1 MTQAEFSSLF
11 KKSLKSLQVTRRT
24 ALNMLLGQSHHM
36 KEDLFFGHSQVAQH
50 IRGVGGKLGVLC
62 DHELWGQIVTMWDST
77 DVSLRWDKA
86 TPTVG
91 HKTIQRHSPHQPWW
105 PQLRC
110 VWPQTLRFLQ
120 GKFHDQKAM
129 EGSTF
134 KDAVEWIWMETWRI
148 VIYFSELHLQALQPV
163 VGSAK
168 EGFVPHPPFPHPR
181 LKSTHSPGAVP
192 ASEGFRKLKAQQR
205 K

>member
-1 MTQAEFSSLF
+1 MTVDSHHSRQVFFFVFLNYARKFSLILIQNWSQCSILSLVWTTSQAVRETLAHESCPSLCWCRGERDGSYLGVFTSMNSMTQAEFSSLF

-24 ALNMLLGQSHHM
+24 ALNMLLGQSHHV
-36 KEDLFFGHSQVAQH
+36 KEYLFFGHSQVAQH

-77 DVSLRWDKA
+77 DVSLRCDKA

-105 PQLRC
+105 PQLCC

-120 GKFHDQKAM
+120 GKFHD
-129 EGSTF
+129 
-134 KDAVEWIWMETWRI
+134 
-148 VIYFSELHLQALQPV
+148 
-163 VGSAK
+163 
-168 EGFVPHPPFPHPR
+168 
-181 LKSTHSPGAVP
+181 
-192 ASEGFRKLKAQQR
+192 
-205 K
+205 